1 MRKLVPLKSIYAFVA
16 VAETGSMTEAAQLL
30 SVSHSAVSQ
39 AIKSLESQVNKP
51 LFDRVGRQVRLNNE
65 GKKYY
70 RKVAPALEQIVDAT
84 EALIHDQNSKRI
96 TFNMVNSLA
105 LHWWIPRMSSLQ
117 EFAPQLD
124 IRLSNLIGQ
133 FSLEQEGIDAALVH
147 GSPLE
152 WQDYYC
158 EKLSDDELVLVCSPE
173 LLEHSAP
180 YDIPELLD
188 TYPIIEVTNDRRKH
202 DWQVWQEETG
212 IERPKGKKPVTF
224 DMSIQAV
231 QATTRRLGLLVTHRL
246 FVKDDIKYGQLV
258 ELGQPIIN
266 PYQQFYFVCPPHKL
280 KHEAFHLLRSWLRQ
294 EFGQSNIQP
303 LE

>member
-39 AIKSLESQVNKP
+39 AVKSLESQVSKP

-158 EKLSDDELVLVCSPE
+158 EKLSEDELVLVCSPE

-180 YDIPELLD
+180 YDIPELLN

-246 FVKDDIKYGQLV
+246 FVKDDIKYGQLI
-258 ELGQPIIN
+258 ELGQTIIN

>member
-39 AIKSLESQVNKP
+39 AVKSLESQVNKP

-105 LHWWIPRMSSLQ
+105 LHWWIPRISSLQ

-158 EKLSDDELVLVCSPE
+158 EKLSEDELVLVCSPE

-180 YDIPELLD
+180 YDIPKLLN

-246 FVKDDIKYGQLV
+246 FVKDDIKYGQLI

-266 PYQQFYFVCPPHKL
+266 PYQQFYFVCPLHKL

-303 LE
+303 FE

>member
-16 VAETGSMTEAAQLL
+16 VAETGSMTEAAHLL

-51 LFDRVGRQVRLNNE
+51 LFDRIGRQVILNND

-70 RKVAPALEQIVDAT
+70 RKVSPALEQIVDAT
-84 EALIHDQNSKRI
+84 EALIHDQNSMRI
-96 TFNMVNSLA
+96 TLNMVNSLA

-117 EFAPQLD
+117 DYAPQLD
-124 IRLSNLIGQ
+124 IRLSNLVGQ
-133 FSLEQEGIDAALVH
+133 FSLEQEGIDVAVVH
-147 GSPLE
+147 GSPEE

-158 EKLSDDELVLVCSPE
+158 EMLSEDELVLVCSPE
-173 LLEHSAP
+173 LLEQSESRDIRHLLSA
-180 YDIPELLD
+180 
-188 TYPIIEVTNDRRKH
+188 YPIIEVTNDRRKR

-212 IERPKGKKPVTF
+212 LQRPTAIKPMTF
-224 DMSIQAV
+224 NMSIQAV

-258 ELGQPIIN
+258 ELGEPVVN
-266 PYQQFYFVCPPHKL
+266 PYQKFYFVCPPHKL
-280 KHEAFHLLRSWLRQ
+280 KLESMHQLRAWLKKELNAQ
-294 EFGQSNIQP
+294 
-303 LE
+303 

>member
-39 AIKSLESQVNKP
+39 AIKSLENQVNKP
-51 LFDRVGRQVRLNNE
+51 LFDRVGRKVRLNNE

-158 EKLSDDELVLVCSPE
+158 EKLSEDELVLVCNPE

-180 YDIPELLD
+180 YDIPELLN

-266 PYQQFYFVCPPHKL
+266 PYQQFYFVCPSHKL